1 MRERKMMAKRN
12 ESVRLYVLTQTER
25 PYWEKGIFPAGMD
38 EAGRGPLAGPV
49 YAACVILPPQ
59 PLIEGVNDSKKLSE
73 ARREALYPQV
83 LQHALAFGV
92 GTASEAE
99 IDELNIL
106 NATKLAFQRAF
117 QKLEIPCGV
126 ALVDAVKGLS
136 IEAEQVPLIHGD
148 AISYLIAAASILAKV
163 ERDRSMKELD
173 RLYPQYG
180 FAANKGYG
188 TKAHIEALKKYGPC
202 PAHRKSF
209 IGHFVE
215 GSL

>member
-1 MRERKMMAKRN
+1 MAKRN
-12 ESVRLYVLTQTER
+12 ESERLYVLTQNER
-25 PYWEKGIFPAGMD
+25 LYWEKGIFPAGMD

-49 YAACVILPPQ
+49 YAACVVLPPQ

-73 ARREALYPQV
+73 ARREAMFPSILTN
-83 LQHALAFGV
+83 ALAFGV

-117 QKLEIPCGV
+117 HKLQIPCGV

-136 IEAEQVPLIHGD
+136 IEAKQVPLIHGD

-163 ERDRSMKELD
+163 ERDNYMKELD

-180 FAANKGYG
+180 FAAHKGYG

-202 PAHRKSF
+202 PAHRNSF

>member
-1 MRERKMMAKRN
+1 
-12 ESVRLYVLTQTER
+12 V
-25 PYWEKGIFPAGMD
+25 
-38 EAGRGPLAGPV
+38 
-49 YAACVILPPQ
+49 
-59 PLIEGVNDSKKLSE
+59 
-73 ARREALYPQV
+73 
-83 LQHALAFGV
+83 
-92 GTASEAE
+92 E
-99 IDELNIL
+99 IDEYNIL

-180 FAANKGYG
+180 FEANKGYG